1 MTSSDCNQI
10 TLSEIQ
16 LDECKLIIEP
26 PIVFVP
32 TLTDSGHY
40 KAEVKEFNLTIS
52 EKTVENLLQELKSQI
67 RFIWEEYVLTN
78 PNDLTSDALE
88 FREIIS
94 SRIKQDS
101 ESLIAEHKELL
112 QLILDADVLKNHAF
126 ENGDDEA
133 SIYDLIKIL
142 LRK

>member
-40 KAEVKEFNLTIS
+40 KAEIKEFNLTIS

>member
-1 MTSSDCNQI
+1 MTSNDCNQI

-16 LDECKLIIEP
+16 LDECKLMIEP

-32 TLTDSGHY
+32 TITHSGHY
-40 KAEVKEFNLTIS
+40 KAEVKEFNLSIS

-88 FREIIS
+88 FRKIIS

-112 QLILDADVLKNHAF
+112 QIILDADILKNHAF